1 MCVGRVQIVRPSG
14 RRENTP
20 ASRWRLTPVAR
31 PAEKATRVSL
41 SINMSCAKGFLR
53 PKRPEWR
60 ATFLSRSAK
69 RSRPRTR
76 RDPRR
81 AKIGTEV
88 IRAGYQVVPD
98 VLVRYQGR
106 LGLSPTDVCV
116 LLNLGAHWWYP
127 ESQPSPR
134 SQTIAHRMN
143 VHVRMVQRSLSSL
156 KAAGFIDL
164 HKEGG
169 RRHYDLKPLVGRRSA
184 RREGPLSRV
193 RRVYL

>member
-1 MCVGRVQIVRPSG
+1 MESDVFIPLG
-14 RRENTP
+14 ET
-20 ASRWRLTPVAR
+20 
-31 PAEKATRVSL
+31 L
-41 SINMSCAKGFLR
+41 S
-53 PKRPEWR
+53 PQD
-60 ATFLSRSAK
+60 
-69 RSRPRTR
+69 R
-76 RDPRR
+76 RDR
-81 AKIGTEV
+81 AEQKFGTEV

-98 VLVRYQGR
+98 VLARYQGR

-156 KAAGFIDL
+156 KAAGFITL

-169 RRHYDLKPLVGRRSA
+169 RRHYHTPRSA
-184 RREGPLSRV
+184 RREGPLVERKMRDAALSH
-193 RRVYL
+193 

>member
-1 MCVGRVQIVRPSG
+1 M
-14 RRENTP
+14 
-20 ASRWRLTPVAR
+20 
-31 PAEKATRVSL
+31 
-41 SINMSCAKGFLR
+41 
-53 PKRPEWR
+53 
-60 ATFLSRSAK
+60 
-69 RSRPRTR
+69 
-76 RDPRR
+76 
-81 AKIGTEV
+81 
-88 IRAGYQVVPD
+88 VPD

-169 RRHYDLKPLVGRRSA
+169 RRHCDLKPLVKRLEALAERDLWS
-184 RREGPLSRV
+184 REK
-193 RRVYL
+193 

>member
-1 MCVGRVQIVRPSG
+1 M
-14 RRENTP
+14 REAIFSSK
-20 ASRWRLTPVAR
+20 ASRMESDVFIPLGET
-31 PAEKATRVSL
+31 L
-41 SINMSCAKGFLR
+41 S
-53 PKRPEWR
+53 PQD
-60 ATFLSRSAK
+60 
-69 RSRPRTR
+69 R
-76 RDPRR
+76 RDR
-81 AKIGTEV
+81 AEQKFGTDV

-169 RRHYDLKPLVGRRSA
+169 RRHYDLKPLVKRLEALAERDLWS
-184 RREGPLSRV
+184 REK
-193 RRVYL
+193 